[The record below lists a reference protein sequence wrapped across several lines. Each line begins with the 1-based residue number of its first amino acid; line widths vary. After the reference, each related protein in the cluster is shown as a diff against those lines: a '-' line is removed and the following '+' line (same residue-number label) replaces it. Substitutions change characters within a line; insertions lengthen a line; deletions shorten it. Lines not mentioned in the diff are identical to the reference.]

1 MKKLS
6 FILLFTFLI
15 VNVFSQTSD
24 DPNYKLGNFKN
35 SQIKA
40 ASVNVGDSW
49 TIKKNS
55 TTKDLELYYGLTK
68 IATLGTTGTLEGTTA
83 LRDTLYFGT
92 NANGNRNK
100 YIRVKI
106 PGVTAGD
113 IFVVTPLMANGKAI
127 PGTAEFLGY
136 YCTTDSLIISRNTAS
151 TSGLGVSYVR
161 IK

>member
-15 VNVFSQTSD
+15 GNVFSQTSD

-40 ASVNVGDSW
+40 ASVNVGGSW

-83 LRDTLYFGT
+83 LRDTLYF
-92 NANGNRNK
+92 
-100 YIRVKI
+100 
-106 PGVTAGD
+106 
-113 IFVVTPLMANGKAI
+113 
-127 PGTAEFLGY
+127 
-136 YCTTDSLIISRNTAS
+136 
-151 TSGLGVSYVR
+151 
-161 IK
+161 